1 MASGSASRVGQA
13 DVFAGEDDDAARD
26 ETEVFAGVEHFREPV
41 DGALLVGG
49 AHAFDEG
56 ADGVVVG
63 VALSVVDDGFL
74 LNAVLGDGEGEVDD
88 GVLVAGRTSVVGDAG
103 WGQRPEPE
111 GASLGRRPPSA
122 FRHLR
127 ASPSASLARWV
138 RASAS
143 ICTL

>member
-1 MASGSASRVGQA
+1 MNSTACCGDGERERLGVGQA

-41 DGALLVGG
+41 DGAVLVGR

-63 VALSVVDDGFL
+63 VALFVVDDGFL
-74 LNAVLGDGEGEVDD
+74 LNAVFGDGEGEVDD
-88 GVLVAGRTSVVGDAG
+88 VFLSGGVVRTPTS
-103 WGQRPEPE
+103 R
-111 GASLGRRPPSA
+111 A